1 MHFFINASDVCLPS
15 QQLSMDFLHDQLEDL
30 KRQGLYRSLK
40 DVEGPTGTS
49 LIIDGR
55 KALQF
60 ASNDYLG
67 LATHPRLKAAAREAV
82 ERYGAGS
89 GSSRLVC
96 GNLDLNRQ
104 LEEKVA
110 QLKQKE
116 AALLYSTGYMANLGV
131 ITALT
136 GEGDLIVSDEFNHAS
151 IVDAC
156 RLSRA
161 QVMVY
166 PHKRMDA
173 LEGLLAHAGGYRRRL
188 IVTDGIFSMDGDMAP
203 LPDLVTLAEQYACM
217 LMVDDAHATGVLGPN
232 GGGTGDHFGLAEKI
246 DIAMGTFGK
255 ALGGFGAFVA
265 GDRSLREFLIN
276 CSRPFMF
283 TTGLPPPVIASA
295 LAALAVVEE
304 EPELRARLRDN
315 ANRLRQGITQLGFT
329 VAGGETQI
337 IPLLVGDVSLT
348 MQMASLLL
356 EEGVF
361 IQGIRP
367 PSVPQGTSRLR
378 ITVSA
383 AHSPGEVA
391 FALEALE
398 NAARKVGII

>member
-1 MHFFINASDVCLPS
+1 
-15 QQLSMDFLHDQLEDL
+15 MDFLHDQLEDL

-67 LATHPRLKAAAREAV
+67 LANHPRLKAAAREAV
-82 ERYGAGS
+82 ERYGAGA

-110 QLKQKE
+110 QLKHKE
-116 AALLYSTGYMANLGV
+116 AALLYSTGYMANLGI
-131 ITALT
+131 ITVLT

-161 QVMVY
+161 QVRVY
-166 PHKRMDA
+166 PHKCMDA
-173 LEGLLAHAGGYRRRL
+173 LEALLADAGRYRRRL
-188 IVTDGIFSMDGDMAP
+188 IVTDGIFSMDGDIAP

-232 GGGTGDHFGLAEKI
+232 GGGTGDHFGLAEQI

-276 CSRPFMF
+276 RSRPFMF
-283 TTGLPPPVIASA
+283 TTGLPPSVIASA
-295 LAALAVVEE
+295 VAALAVVEE

-337 IPLLVGDVSLT
+337 IPLLVGDASRT
-348 MQMASLLL
+348 MQMAALLL

-398 NAARKVGII
+398 KAGRKVGII

>member
-1 MHFFINASDVCLPS
+1 
-15 QQLSMDFLHDQLEDL
+15 MDFLYDQLDDL
-30 KRQGLYRSLK
+30 KGKDLYRSLK
-40 DVEGPTGTS
+40 EVQGPQGTS
-49 LIIDGR
+49 ITIDGR

-60 ASNDYLG
+60 SSNDYLG
-67 LATHPRLKAAAREAV
+67 LANHPRLKAAAREAV
-82 ERYGAGS
+82 EHYGAGA

-96 GNLDLNRQ
+96 GNIDLNRK

-110 QLKQKE
+110 RLKKKD
-116 AALLYSTGYMANLGV
+116 AALLYSTGYMANLG
-131 ITALT
+131 IIAALT

-156 RLSRA
+156 RLSKA
-161 QVMVY
+161 QVGIY
-166 PHKRMDA
+166 PHKRMDV
-173 LEGLLAHAGGYRRRL
+173 LEQLLTGAGGFRRRL
-188 IVTDGIFSMDGDMAP
+188 MVTDGIFSMDGDIAP
-203 LPDLVTLAEQYACM
+203 LPDLVALAEQYNCM
-217 LMVDDAHATGVLGPN
+217 LMVDDAHATGALGPN

-265 GDRSLREFLIN
+265 GDRRLREFLIN
-276 CSRPFMF
+276 RSRPFMF
-283 TTGLPPPVIASA
+283 TTGLPPSVIASA
-295 LAALAVVEE
+295 VAALAVVEE

-329 VAGGETQI
+329 VPGGETQI
-337 IPLLVGDVSLT
+337 IPLLVGDASLT
-348 MQMASLLL
+348 MQMAALLL

-398 NAARKVGII
+398 KTGRKLGII

>member
-1 MHFFINASDVCLPS
+1 
-15 QQLSMDFLHDQLEDL
+15 MDFLHDQLEDL

-67 LATHPRLKAAAREAV
+67 LANHPRLKAAAREAV

-96 GNLDLNRQ
+96 GNLDLNRT

-131 ITALT
+131 ITALA

-166 PHKRMDA
+166 PHRRMDV
-173 LEGLLAHAGGYRRRL
+173 LEQLLTGAGRFRRRL

-203 LPDLVTLAEQYACM
+203 LPDLVILAEQYACM

-276 CSRPFMF
+276 RSRPFMF
-283 TTGLPPPVIASA
+283 TTGLPPSVIASA
-295 LAALAVVEE
+295 VAALAVVEE

-337 IPLLVGDVSLT
+337 IPLLVGDASLT
-348 MQMASLLL
+348 MQMAGLLL

-398 NAARKVGII
+398 KAGRKVGII

>member
-1 MHFFINASDVCLPS
+1 
-15 QQLSMDFLHDQLEDL
+15 MDFLHDQLEDL

-67 LATHPRLKAAAREAV
+67 LANHPRLKAAAGEAV
-82 ERYGAGS
+82 ARYGAGA

-110 QLKQKE
+110 QLKHKE
-116 AALLYSTGYMANLGV
+116 TALLYSTGYMANLGV
-131 ITALT
+131 ITALA

-166 PHKRMDA
+166 PHKRMDV
-173 LEGLLAHAGGYRRRL
+173 LEQLLAGAGRFRRRL

-276 CSRPFMF
+276 RSRPFMF
-283 TTGLPPPVIASA
+283 TTGLPPSVIASA
-295 LAALAVVEE
+295 VAALAVVEE
-304 EPELRARLRDN
+304 EPELRARLREN
-315 ANRLRQGITQLGFT
+315 ANRLRQGITQLGFS

-337 IPLLVGDVSLT
+337 IPLLVGDASLT
-348 MQMASLLL
+348 MQMAALLL

-398 NAARKVGII
+398 KAGRKVGII